1 MLFRSDVIDIMIK
14 KLNRTGRASG
24 SGFYDYPKDS
34 KKKLWPE
41 LKNHFPLSTAVIT
54 QNEIMDRF
62 YFSQAIEAV
71 RCLEE
76 GVVTSVADANIGSI
90 YGWGFPSFKGGV
102 LQFINDYGL
111 NAFKVRARELSD
123 KYGERFMLPNIIESM
138 IKKDQIFQ

>member
-1 MLFRSDVIDIMIK
+1 MARIK
-14 KLNRTGRASG
+14 ES
-24 SGFYDYPKDS
+24 
-34 KKKLWPE
+34 
-41 LKNHFPLSTAVIT
+41 FPLSTAVIT
-54 QNEIMDRF
+54 QNEMMDRF

-138 IKKDQIFQ
+138 IKKNQIFQ

>member
-1 MLFRSDVIDIMIK
+1 M
-14 KLNRTGRASG
+14 
-24 SGFYDYPKDS
+24 
-34 KKKLWPE
+34 
-41 LKNHFPLSTAVIT
+41 
-54 QNEIMDRF
+54 MDRF

-111 NAFKVRARELSD
+111 NAFKERALELSD
-123 KYGERFMLPNIIESM
+123 KYGERFKLPNIIESM